1 MTATPHPHENVGT
14 GDALGDAL
22 EERLPVGQD
31 VLGLEQ
37 LHEVLELGEE
47 PGLLGGVAVGPVLEE
62 RGDDLRGR
70 GAESL
75 RAG

>member
-1 MTATPHPHENVGT
+1 MRAPPRSHENVGA

-22 EERLPVGQD
+22 EERLSVGHD
-31 VLGLEQ
+31 VLGLEE

-47 PGLLGGVAVGPVLEE
+47 PGLLGGVSVGPVLEE

-70 GAESL
+70 GETVL

>member
-1 MTATPHPHENVGT
+1 MAEAPRSHENVSAS
-14 GDALGDAL
+14 DALGDAL
-22 EERLPVGQD
+22 EERLSVGHD

-47 PGLLGGVAVGPVLEE
+47 PGLLGGVSVGPVLEE

-70 GAESL
+70 SETVL

>member
-1 MTATPHPHENVGT
+1 MTAASHPHENVRA

-22 EERLPVGQD
+22 EERLSVGHD

-62 RGDDLRGR
+62 RGDDLRER
-70 GAESL
+70 GEGEL